1 MDDARL
7 AAVLASSAEI
17 ERAIKAHLAVT
28 ESPAEQA
35 RGWVA
40 YRNAVGLRK
49 ACAQWIETRRWRA
62 DHAEQA
68 EGT

>member
-7 AAVLASSAEI
+7 ATALLAAADT
-17 ERAIKAHLAVT
+17 ERAIRYFLDT
-28 ESPAEQA
+28 TDGPLELA

-49 ACAQWIETRRWRA
+49 ALETWVEMRRERA
-62 DHAEQA
+62 VPAR
-68 EGT
+68 